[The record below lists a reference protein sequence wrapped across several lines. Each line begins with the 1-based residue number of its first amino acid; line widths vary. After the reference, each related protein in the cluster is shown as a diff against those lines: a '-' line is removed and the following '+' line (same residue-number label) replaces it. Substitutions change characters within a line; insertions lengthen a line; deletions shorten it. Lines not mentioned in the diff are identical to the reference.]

1 MAKDSLVKQSLPL
14 SLILGT
20 RFFGLFIVMPVLSLY
35 ALSLPGVSPILVG
48 IAMGGYALTQVLFQI
63 PFGFLSDKFGRKSM
77 IALGLVIFALGSVIC
92 ALSED
97 IYMLI
102 LGRLLQGA
110 GAVGG
115 VISAMIA
122 DLVKEENRTKAMA
135 FMGATISLSFTAAL
149 ILGPILAVSF
159 GEPSLFWITAFLA
172 LFGLILLFVAVPNA
186 PKITYSFTHKSGE
199 YSAILKNKNLQI
211 MNLTLALFGLIL
223 LFVAV
228 PNAPKITYSFTHK
241 SGEYS
246 AILKNKN
253 LQIMNLTN
261 FLQKGF
267 MTLAL
272 LVIPIAL
279 VKGFDMPKEDLWQV
293 YIPAS
298 LLGFFAMIPAAIIA
312 EKKGKF
318 KAVMIVGILFFVL
331 SYLLMLS
338 HSKAVFIFG
347 VLVFFAGFSIHEPI
361 IPASLLGFFAMI
373 PAAIIAEKRGKFK
386 AVMIVGILFFV
397 LSYLL
402 MLSHSKAVFIFG
414 VLVFFAGFSIHEPI
428 MQSLASRYCK
438 AYQKGSAM
446 GVFTTFGYLGSF
458 FGALLGGHLYEFFS
472 ILSIVIFVV
481 IACFMWILIFG
492 FLANP
497 AMQKN
502 LYLPLADSTT
512 NASLESLAQ
521 LSGILEWYI
530 NESERVAVIKYDK
543 HIIDKDE
550 VLEFINTHL
559 NEHFAKGE

>member
-1 MAKDSLVKQSLPL
+1 MAKNSLVRQSLPL

-35 ALSLPGVSPILVG
+35 ALSLEGVNPMLVG
-48 IAMGGYALTQVLFQI
+48 MAMGGYALTQVIFQI
-63 PFGFLSDKFGRKSM
+63 PFGVLSDKFGRKTL
-77 IALGLVIFALGSVIC
+77 IAIGLVIFALGSLIC
-92 ALSED
+92 ALSEE
-97 IYMLI
+97 IYLLI
-102 LGRLLQGA
+102 IGRLLQGA
-110 GAVGG
+110 GAIGG

-149 ILGPILAVSF
+149 ILGPILAGNF
-159 GEPSLFWITAFLA
+159 GVPSLFLITCALA
-172 LFGLILLFVAVPNA
+172 CIALIILFIAVPNA
-186 PKITYSFTHKSGE
+186 PTITYSFADASKESTT
-199 YSAILKNKNLQI
+199 ILKNR
-211 MNLTLALFGLIL
+211 
-223 LFVAV
+223 
-228 PNAPKITYSFTHK
+228 
-241 SGEYS
+241 
-246 AILKNKN
+246 N

-267 MTLAL
+267 MTLTL

-279 VKGFDMPKEDLWQV
+279 VNTFEMLKEDLWQV

-298 LLGFFAMIPAAIIA
+298 LLGFFAMIPAAILA

-318 KAVMIVGILFFVL
+318 KAIMILGILFFAL

-338 HSKAVFIFG
+338 QSKAVFILS
-347 VLVFFAGFSIHEPI
+347 VLVFF
-361 IPASLLGFFAMI
+361 
-373 PAAIIAEKRGKFK
+373 
-386 AVMIVGILFFV
+386 V
-397 LSYLL
+397 
-402 MLSHSKAVFIFG
+402 
-414 VLVFFAGFSIHEPI
+414 GFSIHEPI

>member
-211 MNLTLALFGLIL
+211 MNLT
-223 LFVAV
+223 
-228 PNAPKITYSFTHK
+228 
-241 SGEYS
+241 
-246 AILKNKN
+246 
-253 LQIMNLTN
+253 N

-312 EKKGKF
+312 EKK
-318 KAVMIVGILFFVL
+318 
-331 SYLLMLS
+331 
-338 HSKAVFIFG
+338 
-347 VLVFFAGFSIHEPI
+347 
-361 IPASLLGFFAMI
+361 
-373 PAAIIAEKRGKFK
+373 GKFK